1 MLHEVVLFPL
11 LQAEMPIA
19 RVTRSRRA
27 PRNRR
32 SLRRPGAMPNNR
44 THARTAPPPEYS
56 VRRCE
61 GMSLG
66 NSFEAVHGGV
76 LLAVVEMVMV
86 ADLEL
91 PSVILT
97 GEVEPKAN
105 VGGSFVP

>member
-1 MLHEVVLFPL
+1 
-11 LQAEMPIA
+11 
-19 RVTRSRRA
+19 
-27 PRNRR
+27 
-32 SLRRPGAMPNNR
+32 
-44 THARTAPPPEYS
+44 
-56 VRRCE
+56 
-61 GMSLG
+61 MSLG